1 LPINILGALAT
12 KEMQRHD
19 EPQIHNSL
27 VHAINKGQRML
38 SEKEKGQI
46 IAVKRPSGKAPKH
59 RRCGATSQ

>member
-1 LPINILGALAT
+1 MI
-12 KEMQRHD
+12 D
-19 EPQIHNSL
+19 EPQMHNSL

-38 SEKEKGQI
+38 SEKEKGQT